1 MKLYP
6 SIATFVTCGRVAHK
20 TSRQFVGKWIATH
33 HINNQGQLLPCFH
46 FFVMENWTSMQIAQ
60 KSVSKSIQNECA
72 ADTTG
77 GVQKGLGMLPQQ
89 TIYEDW
95 PSGEIKKMSK
105 PVQVCTACQFVTP
118 IIYGQ
123 NYSQVGNKK
132 LIHLHLN
139 WVEVSNL
146 TSAQLEQKLIRTC
159 SQLGHKLYVE
169 RKLANRAK
177 LQHFVHFRIFSFA
190 SICKMTCQGKFPD
203 TLWTSISLM
212 AARSSW
218 TLFL

>member
-6 SIATFVTCGRVAHK
+6 TIGTFVTCGRIAHK
-20 TSRQFVGKWIATH
+20 TSWQFVEKWIVTH
-33 HINNQGQLLPCFH
+33 YKNNQGQLLPCFH
-46 FFVMENWTSMQIAQ
+46 FSFIGNWTSMQIAQ

-72 ADTTG
+72 ADTVG

-89 TIYEDW
+89 AIYEDW
-95 PSGEIKKMSK
+95 PRGEIKKMSK
-105 PVQVCTACQFVTP
+105 PVQVYTACQFVTP

-139 WVEVSNL
+139 WVKVSNL

-159 SQLGHKLYVE
+159 SQLGHKLYVG
-169 RKLANRAK
+169 RKLANRAR
-177 LQHFVHFRIFSFA
+177 L
-190 SICKMTCQGKFPD
+190 
-203 TLWTSISLM
+203 
-212 AARSSW
+212 
-218 TLFL
+218 